1 MLRKKPLFLFLF
13 FFFILSLSVVFASGK
28 SGGSLNGKE
37 PDWVTDPYKKYDRQA
52 NVAAVGSGDSRE
64 SAEKSAIGNLVGI
77 FGMSIQVDE
86 KVTEYYEEAVK
97 SGVAAAWSQNTT
109 INTNIITSTALDSLI
124 GAETGEVW
132 RDSKGFYY
140 AVAVLNK
147 AKAAQIYT
155 DMIKANQ
162 AMIDNL
168 TAMSEAEKNTMDGY
182 ARYKFAA
189 VIADISVSYGNLLS
203 VIGRPQ
209 NLKRGDDYRLEAR
222 NIAASIP
229 VGLSVKNDKANRI
242 QGAFANALSQ
252 LGFRSSGGNSGG
264 NSRYM
269 LDVNIVTSP
278 VDYPGNQNV
287 FTRIEVN
294 ADLKDT
300 ATGAVL
306 VPFAFN
312 SREGHTSQAEADNRA
327 YATAERKINQ
337 DYAGLLESY
346 LSSLLPKR

>member
-1 MLRKKPLFLFLF
+1 
-13 FFFILSLSVVFASGK
+13 
-28 SGGSLNGKE
+28 
-37 PDWVTDPYKKYDRQA
+37 
-52 NVAAVGSGDSRE
+52 VGSGDSRE
-64 SAEKSAIGNLVGI
+64 SAEKSAFGNLVGI

-86 KVTEYYEEAVK
+86 KVSESYEEAVK
-97 SGVAAAWSQNTT
+97 SGAAAAWSQNTAV
-109 INTNIITSTALDSLI
+109 NTSIITSAALDSLV

-132 RDSKGFYY
+132 HDGKGLYY

-168 TAMSEAEKNTMDGY
+168 VTMSEAEKSTMDGY

-189 VIADISVSYGNLLS
+189 VIADISFSYGNLLS

-229 VGLSVKNDKANRI
+229 VGLSVKNDKSGRI
-242 QGAFANALSQ
+242 EGAFAKALSE
-252 LGFRSSGGNSGG
+252 LGFRSTGGST
-264 NSRYM
+264 RYT
-269 LDVNIVTSP
+269 LEVNIVTSP
-278 VDYPGNQNV
+278 VDLPASQNV
-287 FTRIEVN
+287 FTRIEMN
-294 ADLKDT
+294 ANLTDKV
-300 ATGAVL
+300 TGAVL

-312 SREGHTSQAEADNRA
+312 SREGHNSQAEADNRA
-327 YATAERKINQ
+327 YAAAERKINQ
-337 DYAGLLESY
+337 DYAGLLDSY
-346 LSSLLPKR
+346 LSGLLPKK